1 MMSMNGKDC
10 MKMKNRYIFICLMA
24 LSAVFACERVEEI
37 SQPDQEQSA
46 VEKVSMTFS
55 AVIESDKT
63 KTALVEGEENG
74 VKKVVWQPGD
84 AIAVSPYLTMQ
95 ASLPSEYW
103 KDGKIQTPVEK
114 FVSTLATSDAESEFE
129 GIVEI
134 AASYKAFYPYS
145 ETIIDWGDSIY
156 FDIPDVQKY
165 VKGTFD
171 PQAAPMVATA
181 SYGQAFDFQNLCG
194 ILAFKLVGTESVKSI
209 SFSALDYSSSPIPLA
224 GRYRVNP
231 NSLDYWIYPDEN
243 LKYSVTLETDEPVV
257 LDPVTPKMFY
267 MMLPPGTY
275 HTFTLTIVTEE
286 GVMVR
291 VGNTPI
297 TLERAHLK
305 PTGVLEYVET
315 VEVDLSERGHSNCYI
330 VSEPGFYSFDATVIG
345 NGEYGFVDGV
355 DFHVSTPEISPASVD
370 LIWEDRNGL
379 IRDVKLNETKD
390 RVKFTATGI
399 EGNALVAVKDA
410 SGNILWSW
418 HLWMTDKPN
427 DLVYVNHIGSY
438 TMLDRNIG
446 AISTEQSQWRES
458 VGVMY
463 QWGRKDPFSITG
475 NDYSNYKQN
484 YTTEMGRVPLSQTIE
499 NPSVFYCKY
508 PSWTSPFNSS
518 LWAPDQKTIYDPC
531 PVGYRVP
538 PRNAFRSFTKSG
550 ESTWQGVDYINVI
563 ENFDKG
569 WNFIYDGVN
578 TTYFPTADAINYNG
592 DFSGFEQN
600 DSDYWTADCT
610 ESDSR
615 AYKFRYY
622 FYSYV
627 DAHVTFDD
635 TEYVTTGYPVRC
647 MKDDGFVDLAYAQ
660 ITLNGP
666 GEVSTT
672 SATFFGNVTYEG
684 SSSVTDA
691 GIIWGTTCDL
701 TLESAI
707 GVKNVG
713 AGNIGFGTGID
724 GLSSATRYFVR
735 AYAINKYG
743 VAYSDVISFYTK
755 WDDSTVSHLSINGTS
770 NCYLVPP
777 ISAGYSIDV
786 DVIGNGAAGLLNDHG
801 FHTSNPSITPADVEL
816 LWQDQ
821 ENVISYLSYSNGMAY
836 FLVTGTEGN
845 AVIAARDVNDNII
858 WSWHIWVTDDPAEQI
873 YNTNEGKTFSVM
885 DRNLGSISAVMGEN
899 GGSLYYQWGRKDPFR
914 LNEMYELVKINTNP
928 FSYMSEAI
936 AAPTT
941 HPTGGD
947 YWVLNHSPQFWS
959 KSVKTIYDP
968 CPVGWK
974 VPGSEI
980 WSGMRTLLD
989 CDGQEN
995 RAYAYGVV
1003 FGFADSDH
1011 FWYPDTPRF
1020 DSTGAREGGY
1030 TDDST
1035 ELWAAEDGISCFLNY
1050 NSNSTQTRSRI
1061 DCHPVRCVKDE

>member
-1 MMSMNGKDC
+1 
-10 MKMKNRYIFICLMA
+10 MA

-743 VAYSDVISFYTK
+743 VAYSDVI
-755 WDDSTVSHLSINGTS
+755 
-770 NCYLVPP
+770 
-777 ISAGYSIDV
+777 
-786 DVIGNGAAGLLNDHG
+786 
-801 FHTSNPSITPADVEL
+801 
-816 LWQDQ
+816 
-821 ENVISYLSYSNGMAY
+821 
-836 FLVTGTEGN
+836 
-845 AVIAARDVNDNII
+845 
-858 WSWHIWVTDDPAEQI
+858 
-873 YNTNEGKTFSVM
+873 
-885 DRNLGSISAVMGEN
+885 
-899 GGSLYYQWGRKDPFR
+899 
-914 LNEMYELVKINTNP
+914 
-928 FSYMSEAI
+928 
-936 AAPTT
+936 
-941 HPTGGD
+941 
-947 YWVLNHSPQFWS
+947 
-959 KSVKTIYDP
+959 
-968 CPVGWK
+968 
-974 VPGSEI
+974 
-980 WSGMRTLLD
+980 
-989 CDGQEN
+989 
-995 RAYAYGVV
+995 
-1003 FGFADSDH
+1003 
-1011 FWYPDTPRF
+1011 
-1020 DSTGAREGGY
+1020 
-1030 TDDST
+1030 
-1035 ELWAAEDGISCFLNY
+1035 
-1050 NSNSTQTRSRI
+1050 
-1061 DCHPVRCVKDE
+1061 